1 MEVTRKELQDLVIMQ
16 SPRIATHRIIP
27 IGLENPSATFLH
39 HCQYL
44 SLDGKLYRNFVLCTT
59 CENVFTNNPSNRPF
73 ITKHILNK
81 HPSANLD
88 PGQPK
93 QLVLET
99 AIPTTTP
106 ISMDM
111 HYEVSMP

>member
-1 MEVTRKELQDLVIMQ
+1 MELTRKELQDLVIMQ

-59 CENVFTNNPSNRPF
+59 CENVFTNNPSNRQF
-73 ITKHILNK
+73 INKHILKK
-81 HPSANLD
+81 HHSAILD
-88 PGQPK
+88 PVKPK
-93 QLVLET
+93 QVLHEK
-99 AIPTTTP
+99 AIP
-106 ISMDM
+106 ISMGD
-111 HYEVSMP
+111 VTKPSL